1 MGEIYG
7 TPPKLH
13 RDGPTVAIA
22 TVWARMGTDEQP
34 LGTEYTSSSPSSTT
48 AAGKLD
54 AGSLG
59 SVFGANFG
67 LGATLPQMEE
77 NAPDYLFA
85 ENYDAGYRR
94 SWGERLTFH
103 IGSAY
108 LAGEGHTCSATQA
121 AA

>member
-1 MGEIYG
+1 
-7 TPPKLH
+7 
-13 RDGPTVAIA
+13 
-22 TVWARMGTDEQP
+22 MGTEDQP

-59 SVFGANFG
+59 NVFGSFG
-67 LGATLPQMEE
+67 MGATLPQVEE

-85 ENYDAGYRR
+85 ENYDAAYRR

-108 LAGEGHTCSATQA
+108 LAGQGPARALPPRATACSSA
-121 AA
+121 ALPWQV